1 MDLAKR
7 HEIEQECSN
16 LVLRSALYLDTHNH
30 AWFAG
35 LFTEDGLWDR
45 VDQPLTGPGENLP
58 FLEARTSTTLVRHV
72 ITNLLVNV
80 ESEVAAT
87 AIAYVLN
94 FQTSGDTIGAVP
106 ETPAPMVSPG
116 LIAEWHDSFALT
128 NDGWRISRRHTD
140 AIFRKS

>member
-1 MDLAKR
+1 MNLAQR
-7 HEIEQECSN
+7 HEIEQVCRN

-30 AWFAG
+30 AWFAE
-35 LFTEDGLWDR
+35 LFTADGLWDR
-45 VDQPLTGPGENLP
+45 VAQPLTGPGEILP
-58 FLEARTSTTLVRHV
+58 FLESRTSTTLVRHV

-87 AIAYVLN
+87 SIAYVLN
-94 FQTSGDTIGAVP
+94 FQTFADGAVP

-128 NDGWRISRRHTD
+128 DDGWRISRRHTD
-140 AIFRKS
+140 AIFRQS